1 MASYNLVNGIH
12 TCNNY
17 ELIQN
22 ILRDEWGF
30 EGIVMTDWFS
40 SFKDVAFLGYNK
52 TYKYPA
58 GSPREC
64 VYAGCDLQMP
74 GCQENVDDIVE
85 AVYNNKLSRADLQ
98 ECVMNLIRLCIKC
111 V

>member
-1 MASYNLVNGIH
+1 MKGVPPAL
-12 TCNNY
+12 
-17 ELIQN
+17 
-22 ILRDEWGF
+22 
-30 EGIVMTDWFS
+30 TDWYS
-40 SFKDVAFLGYNK
+40 SFEDVGFLGYNRN
-52 TYKYPA
+52 TKYPPA
-58 GSPREC
+58 FSRLC

-74 GCQENVDDIVE
+74 GCEENVDDIVN